1 MRRGER
7 WQDERW
13 QDGNPDGNGAAS
25 ETAGMYMTDQIHEDS
40 EEGEEEMDE
49 HPTLQSAPA
58 DAAAA
63 GMYMTPQA
71 WDSQGVTWSS
81 QGAAMSFKTPPVP
94 GGSTEGGSK
103 KNLLA
108 KSSPARQGSRG
119 GSKKNTAGS
128 RAKSEGPATTYAPC

>member
-1 MRRGER
+1 MWRGER

-25 ETAGMYMTDQIHEDS
+25 EAAGMYMTDQIHEDS

-71 WDSQGVTWSS
+71 WGSQGATLSS
-81 QGAAMSFKTPPVP
+81 QGAAWSFTAQPIP
-94 GGSTEGGSK
+94 GGST

-108 KSSPARQGSRG
+108 RSSLARQGSRD

-128 RAKSEGPATTYAPC
+128 PAKSEGPATTHAPW